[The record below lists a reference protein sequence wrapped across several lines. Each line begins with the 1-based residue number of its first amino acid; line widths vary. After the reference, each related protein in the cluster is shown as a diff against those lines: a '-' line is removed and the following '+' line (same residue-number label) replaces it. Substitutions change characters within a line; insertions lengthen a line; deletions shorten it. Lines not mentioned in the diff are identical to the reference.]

1 MFVYTILRMQGVSN
15 DLKQLLL
22 PISLGGVIRPF
33 SNNLKFIILQ
43 CERLFTSG
51 KHPRQLPIFPGMGV
65 PAPKTVNNLPR
76 NGRSSN
82 FTSKSYD
89 AMLR

>member
-15 DLKQLLL
+15 DLKQVLL

-43 CERLFTSG
+43 WKSG

-65 PAPKTVNNLPR
+65 PAPRTVANLPR